1 MADSSRNPA
10 CRRASVSVVSS
21 AFSISRDRRATSDL
35 SIARRSRLSISS
47 SNVPSLGLMPMQKK
61 LPLPVGRRAPRFFPL
76 DRGEPQDN
84 VGMVFATSA
93 ERGKTVC

>member
-10 CRRASVSVVSS
+10 CRRAGVSVVSS
-21 AFSISRDRRATSDL
+21 AFSIRRDRRATSDL
-35 SIARRSRLSISS
+35 SIARRSRSSISS
-47 SNVPSLGLMPMQKK
+47 SKVPSPRPNADAKK

-76 DRGEPQDN
+76 DGGEPQDN

-93 ERGKTVC
+93 QRGKTVR